1 MRERIT
7 EARLRSLAEAAAGE
21 NVTGTLYEPDSE
33 DVLGLVAEV
42 RRLRGLIDRFVHEG
56 LPLITVQRAGE
67 RDDATAALTAEA
79 KAIRAEEAR

>member
-1 MRERIT
+1 MSERIT
-7 EARLRSLAEAAAGE
+7 EEELRRLEGR
-21 NVTGTLYEPDSE
+21 TDSF
-33 DVLGLVAEV
+33 GLVAEV